1 MFATIDFGIF
11 GIFLLLSLFV
21 GLYHGIGRS
30 SLLSKS
36 EQHTTT
42 KTGDFLDGGR
52 RLPVFPVCL
61 SLLTTFVSGIGL
73 LGVPA
78 EIYTRGSGMFI
89 YIMSGTLAF
98 PIIGIFFIP
107 IFYKIKCLNAYEYFE
122 MRFNSRTLRRI
133 ATLIF
138 TLNTLIYM
146 AVVIYA
152 PSIALSGV
160 TQLPL
165 WPFILLVGTVSTF
178 YTAAGGIK
186 AVIWT
191 DTLQAS
197 FIYLGLGIIIVKG
210 TIEAGGFGHV
220 LQINSLTGRF
230 GQGFILNPSLLQY
243 GNLWVEIIGGIT
255 NWICIYGLNQMA
267 MQRYCSMPSLGHA
280 RQVLNLTIPANVI
293 IQLMITYIGF
303 LMVAFFQ
310 GCDPVA
316 LKDVQTIDQ
325 LTILLANRIFEG
337 IPGLPGLFLATIFSA
352 TLSTASSGINSLTA
366 VLWEDFIKDSTFGKN
381 LTNNQTSVL
390 MKLISVFFG
399 ILATSMAFACT
410 NLGGIFQIILTTLG
424 AISGPLVGLFFLG
437 IFFPKANKFGAFIG
451 LGIGIF
457 VMIILCL
464 LSNINQPY
472 RNFVISSNNLKLNNN
487 TSAGCLKYEE
497 VENLKR
503 NLRYEEYSKNYNV
516 NFHYGNPESLLF
528 SRLSPFA
535 YSILAYF

>member
-1 MFATIDFGIF
+1 MFALVDFGVF
-11 GIFLLLSLFV
+11 GIFLLLSLLV

-30 SLLSKS
+30 LSSKS
-36 EQHTTT
+36 EQQHQQNS

-78 EIYTRGSGMFI
+78 EIYTKGSGLFI
-89 YIMSGTLAF
+89 YTMAGTLAF

-107 IFYKIKCLNAYEYFE
+107 IFYKIK
-122 MRFNSRTLRRI
+122 
-133 ATLIF
+133 
-138 TLNTLIYM
+138 
-146 AVVIYA
+146 VVIYA

-160 TQLPL
+160 TSLPL

-230 GQGFILNPSLLQY
+230 AQGFILNPSILQY
-243 GNLWVEIIGGIT
+243 GNLWLEIFGGIT

-280 RQVLNLTIPANVI
+280 HRVLNLTIPANVI

-316 LKDVQTIDQ
+316 LKEVKTMDQ
-325 LTILLANRIFEG
+325 LTILMANRIFG
-337 IPGLPGLFLATIFSA
+337 QNIHKCPQAMFVIMTI
-352 TLSTASSGINSLTA
+352 TLSKIIQSSRF
-366 VLWEDFIKDSTFGKN
+366 WPHSTQLEN
-381 LTNNQTSVL
+381 LRR
-390 MKLISVFFG
+390 VFFG
-399 ILATSMAFACT
+399 ILATSMAFACS
-410 NLGGIFQIILTTLG
+410 NFGGIFQIILTTLG

-451 LGIGIF
+451 LTIGIS
-457 VMIILCL
+457 VMIILCI

-472 RNFVISSNNLKLNNN
+472 KNFVITTGNFKNNF
-487 TSAGCLKYEE
+487 TSVGCLNYDDEM
-497 VENLKR
+497 ENLKR
-503 NLRYEEYSKNYNV
+503 KLRYEEYSKHNNV
-516 NFHYGNPESLLF
+516 NFRYGNPESLLL

-535 YSILAYF
+535 YSLLVMLSLACTWKGVNLPLQNQKLLEFEQSQKSLLSHSRIEEYANKEENEIPVNLNKVL

>member
-1 MFATIDFGIF
+1 MFALVDFGVF

-30 SLLSKS
+30 LSSKS
-36 EQHTTT
+36 EQQPQQNS

-78 EIYTRGSGMFI
+78 EIYTKGSGLFI
-89 YIMSGTLAF
+89 YTMAGTLAF

-160 TQLPL
+160 TSLPL
-165 WPFILLVGTVSTF
+165 WPFILLVGSVSTF

-230 GQGFILNPSLLQY
+230 AQGFILNPSILQY
-243 GNLWVEIIGGIT
+243 GNLWLEIFGGIT

-280 RQVLNLTIPANVI
+280 HRVLNLTIPANII

-316 LKDVQTIDQ
+316 LKEVKTMDQ
-325 LTILLANRIFEG
+325 LTILMANRIFEG

-366 VLWEDFIKDSTFGKN
+366 VLWEDFLKDSKFGQK
-381 LTNNQTSVL
+381 LSNNQTSIL

-399 ILATSMAFACT
+399 ILATSMAFACS
-410 NLGGIFQIILTTLG
+410 NFGGIFQIILTTLG

-437 IFFPKANKFGAFIG
+437 IFFPRANKFGAFIG
-451 LGIGIF
+451 LTIGIS
-457 VMIILCL
+457 VMIILCI

-472 RNFVISSNNLKLNNN
+472 KNFVITTGNLKNNF
-487 TSAGCLKYEE
+487 TSVGCLNYDDE

-503 NLRYEEYSKNYNV
+503 KLRYEEYSKHNNV
-516 NFHYGNPESLLF
+516 NFRYGNPESLLL

-535 YSILAYF
+535 YSLLVM

>member
-107 IFYKIKCLNAYEYFE
+107 IFYKIK
-122 MRFNSRTLRRI
+122 
-133 ATLIF
+133 
-138 TLNTLIYM
+138 
-146 AVVIYA
+146 VVIYA

-210 TIEAGGFGHV
+210 TIEAG
-220 LQINSLTGRF
+220 
-230 GQGFILNPSLLQY
+230 
-243 GNLWVEIIGGIT
+243 
-255 NWICIYGLNQMA
+255 
-267 MQRYCSMPSLGHA
+267 QRL
-280 RQVLNLTIPANVI
+280 
-293 IQLMITYIGF
+293 
-303 LMVAFFQ
+303 
-310 GCDPVA
+310 
-316 LKDVQTIDQ
+316 
-325 LTILLANRIFEG
+325 
-337 IPGLPGLFLATIFSA
+337 
-352 TLSTASSGINSLTA
+352 
-366 VLWEDFIKDSTFGKN
+366 
-381 LTNNQTSVL
+381 
-390 MKLISVFFG
+390 
-399 ILATSMAFACT
+399 
-410 NLGGIFQIILTTLG
+410 
-424 AISGPLVGLFFLG
+424 
-437 IFFPKANKFGAFIG
+437 
-451 LGIGIF
+451 
-457 VMIILCL
+457 
-464 LSNINQPY
+464 
-472 RNFVISSNNLKLNNN
+472 
-487 TSAGCLKYEE
+487 EE
-497 VENLKR
+497 L
-503 NLRYEEYSKNYNV
+503 
-516 NFHYGNPESLLF
+516 
-528 SRLSPFA
+528 
-535 YSILAYF
+535 